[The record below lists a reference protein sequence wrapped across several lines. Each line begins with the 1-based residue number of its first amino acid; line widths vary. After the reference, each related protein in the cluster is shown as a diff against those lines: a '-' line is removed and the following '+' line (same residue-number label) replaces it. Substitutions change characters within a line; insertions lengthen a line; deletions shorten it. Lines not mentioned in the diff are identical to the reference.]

1 MGSWWQ
7 RKWDWEEEKNPKK
20 WSSNSLY
27 GLISCGGVEGYLGF
41 AVWFLGL
48 DLFSQPGRS
57 SAPPRLQWRSPKNA
71 PLKECEIGQPPLAQ
85 WDNYCGRHPEWFIGG
100 KNHRIFIGC
109 PSSLWYVHFSDAKTP
124 KFCALI
130 APQNGIN
137 GHGAFDDAIT
147 TSGLNDWISESEW
160 WILTCFVVHSN
171 IVH

>member
-57 SAPPRLQWRSPKNA
+57 SAPPRLQWRSQKNA

-85 WDNYCGRHPEWFIGG
+85 WDNYCGRHPEWFIGD

-109 PSSLWYVHFSDAKTP
+109 PSSLWYVHFSDAKSP
-124 KFCALI
+124 KILSALI

-147 TSGLNDWISESEW
+147 TSGCIFSFFWEAGV
-160 WILTCFVVHSN
+160 FG
-171 IVH
+171 